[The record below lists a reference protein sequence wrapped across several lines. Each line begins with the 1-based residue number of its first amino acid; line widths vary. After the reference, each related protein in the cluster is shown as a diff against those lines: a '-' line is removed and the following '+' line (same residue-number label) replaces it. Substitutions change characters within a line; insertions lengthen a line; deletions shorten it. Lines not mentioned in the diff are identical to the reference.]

1 MDVHP
6 LDDSGYSALTI
17 QMSSKMKL
25 EKAEQTYK
33 MKKQNVAMC
42 DAKREQEQIWD
53 LVKVMLIREKEQH
66 GHAMAQGVVGT
77 DCIKDQLTQ
86 VKLIRP
92 QTILETVQEF
102 SNLYKIVKKKKP
114 IVKPVVEPPKSDY
127 VIAEKLSE
135 VQTVQPEAPTQS
147 NNTKQQQQQH
157 QEQHQEQQQKID
169 KNVEQ
174 NSAKS
179 VLDVIVNTVDYEVE
193 KRTPSSDR

>member
-1 MDVHP
+1 
-6 LDDSGYSALTI
+6 
-17 QMSSKMKL
+17 MKL

-66 GHAMAQGVVGT
+66 GHAMAQGVAGT

-157 QEQHQEQQQKID
+157 QEQQQKID
-169 KNVEQ
+169 RNVEQ